1 MRTIA
6 KLNQTTIKQSPI
18 TMKRN
23 CNHMKKTLLLTLALG
38 LAGATSLVAGNV
50 DVYITGST
58 AFRANVYTAC
68 QKLFNPAQSG
78 TASTY
83 FGDTTHGGAASGF
96 SSKTAVWAMTGTPIA
111 GLTALAGNTLT
122 IHGNFTGSIQGL
134 QTAEQGTLLVWA
146 NADGTSGG
154 NCNTYSTNAPTIG
167 FSDASG
173 TASPYVATGNFLEE
187 NVCVQPFV
195 WCKSAATTGAVTNIT
210 NITWE
215 QAEFGI
221 PNGRIPLSAWTS
233 QVADTNTFVYLMQ
246 RTKDSGTRRCETQ
259 GAYYPYNGTVGI
271 YIYDYT
277 NNFFYTPTVL
287 AATTYGGS
295 PNGVVGP
302 AGFANA
308 NMKWGYGY
316 VGGGDIANSLNNA
329 SANNQAIAYLSMGDS
344 KSVPNGSSGHW
355 GNVISYNGI
364 WPTAAGA
371 GLNGNTGTND
381 YSPITLG
388 YYPNW
393 GFEVLVHP
401 ENPGVPGSTTI
412 LGQNLN
418 YDQLGDNQTPGS
430 FMGVFNAQSFDN
442 GGVVTAGSI
451 ENEIIISQPGG
462 ATAIP
467 LAAMAN
473 QRPSV
478 GGTIYPPFN

>member
-1 MRTIA
+1 
-6 KLNQTTIKQSPI
+6 
-18 TMKRN
+18 
-23 CNHMKKTLLLTLALG
+23 
-38 LAGATSLVAGNV
+38 
-50 DVYITGST
+50 
-58 AFRANVYTAC
+58 
-68 QKLFNPAQSG
+68 
-78 TASTY
+78 
-83 FGDTTHGGAASGF
+83 
-96 SSKTAVWAMTGTPIA
+96 
-111 GLTALAGNTLT
+111 
-122 IHGNFTGSIQGL
+122 
-134 QTAEQGTLLVWA
+134 
-146 NADGTSGG
+146 
-154 NCNTYSTNAPTIG
+154 
-167 FSDASG
+167 
-173 TASPYVATGNFLEE
+173 
-187 NVCVQPFV
+187 
-195 WCKSAATTGAVTNIT
+195 
-210 NITWE
+210 
-215 QAEFGI
+215 
-221 PNGRIPLSAWTS
+221 
-233 QVADTNTFVYLMQ
+233 MQ

-277 NNFFYTPTVL
+277 NNIFYTPTVL

-371 GLNGNTGTND
+371 GLNGNTGTNH

-401 ENPGVPGSTTI
+401 ENPGVPGRHNHSRREPE
-412 LGQNLN
+412 LRPVGRQP
-418 YDQLGDNQTPGS
+418 DARQLHGRVQRPELRQRRRG
-430 FMGVFNAQSFDN
+430 N
-442 GGVVTAGSI
+442 GGQHRKRNHHKPARRR
-451 ENEIIISQPGG
+451 
-462 ATAIP
+462 TAIP